1 MIFIDASF
9 FIGLFVRKSEW
20 HDRAIELWEDI
31 KDEDIVISQF
41 VIAEIL
47 TVWKKY
53 IKPLDLDEINY
64 MYNVVLDN
72 CYLLDDYP
80 YFNQATLECLN
91 NELPFFDTIYIEISR
106 ELGIKKIISFDKHF
120 DKQEGITRVH

>member
-9 FIGLFVRKSEW
+9 FIGLFVKKSKW
-20 HDRAIELWEDI
+20 HDRSIEMWEEI
-31 KDEDIVISQF
+31 ENEDKVISQF
-41 VIAEIL
+41 IIAEIL

-53 IKPLDLDEINY
+53 IKPFDLDKINY

-80 YFNQATLECLN
+80 YFNQATIECLD
-91 NELPFFDTIYIEISR
+91 NELPFFDTIYIEITKD
-106 ELGIKKIISFDKHF
+106 LGIKKIVSFDEHF
-120 DKQEGITRVH
+120 DSIDGIERIY